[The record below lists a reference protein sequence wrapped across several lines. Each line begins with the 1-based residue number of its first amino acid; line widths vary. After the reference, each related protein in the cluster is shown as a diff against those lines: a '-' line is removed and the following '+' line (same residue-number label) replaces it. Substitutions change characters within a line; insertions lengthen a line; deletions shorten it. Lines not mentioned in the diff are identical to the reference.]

1 MKTISRDVR
10 ERILKSYDK
19 RGRTR
24 AEVAAWFGVSLGM
37 VKKLLQQR
45 RRIGDI
51 GPLHHRAGR
60 KPQITQTH
68 RARFLVLLKKQ
79 PDLTL
84 AELRTATG
92 LKCSLPAIC
101 YVLSDMQL
109 TLKKRRSARAN
120 KTGQTLPRPAPP
132 GRPNAA
138 HGM

>member
-1 MKTISRDVR
+1 MKTINRDVR
-10 ERILKSYDK
+10 ERILKSYDQ

-45 RRIGDI
+45 RRIGEI

-68 RARFLVLLKKQ
+68 RMHFRVLLKKQ

-92 LKCSLPAIC
+92 LNCSLPAIC

-109 TLKKRRSARAN
+109 TLKKRRFAPVN
-120 KTGQTLPRPAPP
+120 KTDQTLPRPARP
-132 GRPNAA
+132 GRPKAA
-138 HGM
+138 LGM